1 MFLDIHIFF
10 LCINIIL
17 LLPPDEVWNKT
28 MQYYEEGKML
38 IFDKKHFIFDEYNYT
53 QLDINDTKMI
63 DLYKKQDDIYLN
75 YSISTFIF
83 AIQNINETEEYD
95 LKINIIENLKQFGVD
110 TNNTIFTVISIDT
123 EWTVIYIG
131 NEICGRYWE
140 FSRNNSIKNNLIDNI
155 RSKNYYEAWNFFL
168 DDIIYY
174 CESEIL
180 PLINGADEVNNI
192 GKIII
197 IIISSTVI
205 LFVISILII
214 VFKIFKKRGTNN
226 KNKEINTTDNS
237 NVANTHDINGGNS
250 IGDNSSKNND
260 DSNKNK
266 L

>member
-1 MFLDIHIFF
+1 MLLDIHIFF

-17 LLPPDEVWNKT
+17 LLPSDEVWNKT

-38 IFDKKHFIFDEYNYT
+38 IFGKKHFIFDEYNYT
-53 QLDINDTKMI
+53 KLDINDTKMI

-75 YSISTFIF
+75 YSISTYIF

-110 TNNTIFTVISIDT
+110 TNKTIFTVISIDT
-123 EWTVIYIG
+123 ERAVIYIG
-131 NEICGRYWE
+131 PEIDRRYSE
-140 FSRNNSIKNNLIDNI
+140 FSRNNSIENNLLDNI
-155 RSKNYYEAWNFFL
+155 RSKNYYKAWNFFL

-174 CESEIL
+174 CEKIL
-180 PLINGADEVNNI
+180 IIGSGPPEANNY

-197 IIISSTVI
+197 IIIASTVI
-205 LFVISILII
+205 LLIIAISIIVIKII
-214 VFKIFKKRGTNN
+214 KKRDTNN
-226 KNKEINTTDNS
+226 KNKKINTTDNS

-260 DSNKNK
+260 DSKK
-266 L
+266 